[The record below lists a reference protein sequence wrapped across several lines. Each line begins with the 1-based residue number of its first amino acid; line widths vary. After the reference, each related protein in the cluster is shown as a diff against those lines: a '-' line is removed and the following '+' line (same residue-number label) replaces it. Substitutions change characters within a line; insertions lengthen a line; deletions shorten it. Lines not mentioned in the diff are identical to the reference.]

1 MTRMLL
7 EESWDVLA
15 GWVLGSTLL
24 LYGIYGPRIILI
36 ILNTR
41 SVVNI
46 IINKTAQW
54 VTKDPAKTEAPSKED
69 HVTDLSITQ
78 H

>member
-1 MTRMLL
+1 M
-7 EESWDVLA
+7 
-15 GWVLGSTLL
+15 
-24 LYGIYGPRIILI
+24 GPRIILI

-54 VTKDPAKTEAPSKED
+54 ATKDPAKTEAPSKED
-69 HVTDLSITQ
+69 HATDLSITQ